1 MQPCGDCCLVIE
13 FDQSDIERANDTAC
27 HIAHTLLSAGLA
39 GVTDIVPSMAAVGV
53 HYDPAAFVSTDDGQA
68 PWDVL
73 SAKLEA
79 LLAGLGAQ
87 QNLEAREQVI
97 PVCYG
102 GEFGEDLDAVARTCG
117 ISREEV
123 IRLHSQ
129 SEARVF
135 MLGFAPGHPYIG
147 LFDARLAIGRRPT
160 PRTAV
165 PEGSIGLANRQSV
178 IYPMTLPGGWSLIG
192 RTPLKLF
199 DPYSASPCLLNA
211 GDRIRFEPIS
221 PSRFYEL
228 EQQQREKG

>member
-1 MQPCGDCCLVIE
+1 
-13 FDQSDIERANDTAC
+13 
-27 HIAHTLLSAGLA
+27 
-39 GVTDIVPSMAAVGV
+39 
-53 HYDPAAFVSTDDGQA
+53 PAAFVSSDDGQA

-73 SAKLEA
+73 AAKLEA
-79 LLAGLGAQ
+79 LLGGLGAQ
-87 QNLEAREQVI
+87 QDMEAREQVI

-117 ISREEV
+117 ISPEEV

-165 PEGSIGLANRQSV
+165 PQGSIGLANRQSV

-199 DPYSASPCLLNA
+199 NAYQNPPAQLAA
-211 GDRIRFEPIS
+211 GDTVQFVAIS
-221 PSRFYEL
+221 PDEFEYLAAQESSAA
-228 EQQQREKG
+228 